1 MDQTHKKIHWRLGL
15 CKCKN
20 ISLVETRESY
30 RSLHPTNQPYRS
42 AIQCSWADDN
52 FVTPEEEYEPSLPS
66 SESPTDS
73 CHDDLESP
81 DSPKYQ
87 PPAPGERPECEIYKD
102 LCSDPQTVDWAAPPL
117 KIRDGR
123 HQELFLLY
131 AEITLFSHRASIKL
145 VEWAKP
151 LELIYVIVQTWEPKL
166 TMKAKAANAN
176 FYVTFSNRHGFPY
189 HAVIRRTTT
198 RIPNQMSLEFKM
210 LMRSK

>member
-1 MDQTHKKIHWRLGL
+1 MFLG
-15 CKCKN
+15 
-20 ISLVETRESY
+20 EGSY
-30 RSLHPTNQPYRS
+30 SRTVSSRYP
-42 AIQCSWADDN
+42 DDN

-73 CHDDLESP
+73 CHADHESP

-87 PPAPGERPECEIYKD
+87 QPAPGERPECEIYKD

-131 AEITLFSHRASIKL
+131 AEITLFSHWASIKL